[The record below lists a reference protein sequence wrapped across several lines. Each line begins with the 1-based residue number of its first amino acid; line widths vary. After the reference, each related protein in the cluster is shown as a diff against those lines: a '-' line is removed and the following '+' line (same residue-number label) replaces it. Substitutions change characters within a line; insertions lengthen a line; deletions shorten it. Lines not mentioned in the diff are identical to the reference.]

1 MQDDWFKID
10 MNLLMIAS
18 VMELLVMIVDY
29 RADVREVYT
38 PVRSVGHHK
47 FISRVADDRQQSN

>member
-1 MQDDWFKID
+1 

-47 FISRVADDRQQSN
+47 FISRVADDRQPSN